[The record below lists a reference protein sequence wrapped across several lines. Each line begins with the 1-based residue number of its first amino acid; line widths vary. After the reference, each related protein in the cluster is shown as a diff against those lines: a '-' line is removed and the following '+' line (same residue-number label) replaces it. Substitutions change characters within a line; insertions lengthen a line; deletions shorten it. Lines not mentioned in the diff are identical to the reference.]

1 MASQTSEKDKNP
13 YSLQMSN
20 QDKVREI
27 LDELGYM
34 LSDRGA
40 YWQTNA
46 AFRDGDNK
54 TAIQIYKDS
63 GVWKDYV
70 EGTEYQPLQTLVKKT
85 SGGDEKNLDKILGEI
100 KNSEIDSRPA
110 QKLETEKKFDDTIYQ
125 NLIPHYDFYTQKGI
139 SGRTLKYFK
148 SGLCTG
154 GPMYQRHV
162 FPIPNEHQ
170 EVHGL
175 SGRDVSTSNNDSRP
189 KWKHMGKTSN
199 WVFPLYLKNEH
210 DFSQCYESIIKQ
222 REVIIV
228 ESVGDC
234 INLFENGFQNC
245 LVSFG
250 LTISQKLICAITELN
265 PSRIILSFN
274 NDKSSKENRGLI
286 ASIKNY
292 CKLLSFFDYEKLEIC
307 LPTQKDFGDMTEE
320 DFQNWKVKKEEID
333 RQKLRSNI
341 KKTAEELHENKKI
354 SKNLFSNL
362 KILPIDE

>member
-1 MASQTSEKDKNP
+1 
-13 YSLQMSN
+13 MSN
-20 QDKVREI
+20 QDKVKEI
-27 LDELGYM
+27 LDELGYR
-34 LSDRGA
+34 LPDRGS

-70 EGTEYQPLQTLVKKT
+70 EGTGYQPLQALVSKT
-85 SGGDEKNLDKILGEI
+85 SGSEEKNLNKILGEI
-100 KNSEIDSRPA
+100 KNNETETSSV

-139 SGRTLKYFK
+139 SEKTLKYFN

-162 FPIPNEHQ
+162 FPIFNEHQ
-170 EVHGL
+170 EIHGL
-175 SGRDVSTSNNDSRP
+175 SGRDVSTSGNTSRP

-199 WVFPLYLKNEH
+199 WVFPLYLKNSH
-210 DFSQCYESIIKQ
+210 DSSQCYESIIKE
-222 REVIIV
+222 REVVIV

-234 INLFENGFQNC
+234 INLFENGYQNC

-265 PSRIILSFN
+265 PSRITISFN
-274 NDKSSKENRGLI
+274 NDKSSEENRGLI

-292 CKLLSFFDYEKLEIC
+292 CKLLSFFDYEKINIC
-307 LPTQKDFGDMTEE
+307 LPTKKDFGDMNEE
-320 DFQNWKVKKEEID
+320 DFQNWKIKKENLN
-333 RQKLRSNI
+333 QKKLRINI
-341 KKTAEELHENKKI
+341 KETAEKLYDKKKI